1 VLEVNEM
8 KSLKTLMLAAVTV
21 ASLAYAAAAVGDLTA
36 FQVVDRVRDN
46 WQGNSFHCTVSL
58 DVTQAGATR
67 SYRVEVWSQGDEM
80 GLIRFLAPEA
90 DAGSGY
96 LTIGDAMWYYAPAA
110 GKAISLPGI
119 AVADSLFGGGPAV
132 EDLLH
137 GTLSDKYAAEYVR
150 DGSDYLI
157 TLTPLPD
164 APVVYGSLVVRV
176 REDFAMLEIVYND
189 QRGEVLR
196 TARFSE
202 YTTQSGRTLP
212 TLLAIEERNGDLT
225 VERLENPE
233 FGIEIPAAVFTIEN
247 LEAGL

>member
-1 VLEVNEM
+1 MTRLRIQRIV
-8 KSLKTLMLAAVTV
+8 AATAIVFLLSTS
-21 ASLAYAAAAVGDLTA
+21 AWGQELTA
-36 FQVVDRVRDN
+36 FQVVDRVRDS
-46 WQGNSFHCTVSL
+46 WQGNSFHCIVSL

-96 LTIGDAMWYYAPAA
+96 LTIGDEMWYYAPAA

-150 DGSDYLI
+150 DGTDYII

-176 REDFAMLEIVYND
+176 REDFALLEIVYND

-212 TLLAIEERNGDLT
+212 TLLTIEERNGDLT

-233 FGIEIPAAVFTIEN
+233 FGIVIDPAVFTIEN

>member
-1 VLEVNEM
+1 M
-8 KSLKTLMLAAVTV
+8 TRRTQKTIAAVAV
-21 ASLAYAAAAVGDLTA
+21 LFLGSAAAWGQGLTA

-46 WQGNSFHCTVSL
+46 WQGKTFHCTVLL
-58 DVTQAGATR
+58 DVTQSGTTR

-80 GLIRFLAPEA
+80 GLIRFHAPET

-96 LTIGDAMWYYAPAA
+96 LTIGDEMWYYAPAA
-110 GKAISLPGI
+110 GKAVSLPSI

-137 GTLSDKYAAEYVR
+137 GTLSDKYAASYVR
-150 DGSDYLI
+150 DGADYVI

-164 APVVYGSLVVRV
+164 SPVVYGSLVVRV
-176 REDFAMLEIVYND
+176 RDDFALLEIVYND
-189 QRGEVLR
+189 QRGEVVR
-196 TARFSE
+196 TARFSDYVKQGE
-202 YTTQSGRTLP
+202 RTLP
-212 TLLAIEERNGDLT
+212 TLLTFEERNGDVT

-233 FGIEIPAAVFTIEN
+233 FGIEIPSSVFTIEN